1 MYSCANIGNPSGGPI
16 DKTPPIFMRSNPTP
30 NAVNVK
36 DRKIEIFFDEIV
48 TLKDPSTK
56 IIVSPAQTEMPR
68 MSALGRKV
76 TVELV
81 DSLLPNTTYTIDF
94 SNSIQDNNEG
104 NAIDNFAFAFSTG
117 SVIDSMRVSGYVLDS
132 RTLEPMQSVVVGLQS
147 NLADSAFHK
156 EKLQRVALTND
167 RGQFT
172 IRNVSPGSYHIF
184 ALKDLDRDYKFGN
197 PTEDIAFLDSIIVP
211 SIGSREAA
219 DTVYNDLN
227 EIDTIMRAT
236 RPAYFPNDILL
247 SMFNEDR
254 KSQYLANNLRVD
266 STRIS
271 LTFAAASDTLPSLSI
286 VGRNDVPDQWYTL
299 ERSQTNDT
307 LTYWIRPPHLV
318 SADTLMVATTY
329 LRTDTAS
336 NLSWGTDTLKFTFQ
350 RQKAKKKK
358 KNEETDSLEQIRFME
373 LHPLANDTQEVYAPL
388 LLQTG
393 TPIERYSR
401 EAFHLQRKLQNDTI
415 FYPAEIKSIA
425 LRDSTLNRRDLM
437 LKVDW
442 EPGAA
447 YTLAVDSLAM
457 TDIYGLQTKPLKVD
471 FNVRKMEEYGNIV
484 FNIPAVRDSAIVE
497 LLDGTEKI
505 VLRAPVKS
513 HRAELLNLL
522 PGKYYARLFIDR
534 NGNGKY
540 DTGNYDMHLQPE
552 ETVYYPG
559 AINLKKNW
567 DVEQTWDI
575 YATPIDKQKPE
586 AIKKNK
592 PERKKWEKVNTEK
605 TETDEDEENGFSDFS
620 NPNDPN
626 LRNSNNFGNYR
637 KYDSKIYFH
646 FFAQKFAHSTKAHY
660 LCTRKSQQRLCP
672 DGGIGRRAGL
682 KHQWSKIH
690 PGSIPGLGTQKRL

>member
-1 MYSCANIGNPSGGPI
+1 MNNSKSLYYIFIIIAAAVMYSCANIGNPSGGPI

-117 SVIDSMRVSGYVLDS
+117 SVIDSMRVSGYVIDS

-211 SIGSREAA
+211 SIGTREAA

-373 LHPLANDTQEVYAPL
+373 LHPLANSTQEVYAPL

-425 LRDSTLNRRDLM
+425 LRDSTLNRRDLV

-484 FNIPAVRDSAIVE
+484 FNITAVRDSAIVE

-505 VLRAPVKS
+505 VLRAPVKN

-626 LRNSNNFGNYR
+626 LRNSNNFGNYSR
-637 KYDSKIYFH
+637 
-646 FFAQKFAHSTKAHY
+646 
-660 LCTRKSQQRLCP
+660 
-672 DGGIGRRAGL
+672 
-682 KHQWSKIH
+682 
-690 PGSIPGLGTQKRL
+690 

>member
-1 MYSCANIGNPSGGPI
+1 MNNSKSLYYIFIIIAAAVMYSCANIGNPSGGPI

-271 LTFAAASDTLPSLSI
+271 LTFAAASDTLPSLNI

-373 LHPLANDTQEVYAPL
+373 LHPLANGTQEVYAPL

-401 EAFHLQRKLQNDTI
+401 EAFHLQRKLQNDTT
-415 FYPAEIKSIA
+415 FYPTEIKSIA
-425 LRDSTLNRRDLM
+425 LRDSTLSRRDLM

-484 FNIPAVRDSAIVE
+484 FNIPEVRDSAIVE
-497 LLDGTEKI
+497 LLDGTDKV
-505 VLRAPVKS
+505 VLHTPVKN

-567 DVEQTWDI
+567 NVEQTWDI

-592 PERKKWEKVNTEK
+592 PERKKWEKVDTEK

-637 KYDSKIYFH
+637 
-646 FFAQKFAHSTKAHY
+646 
-660 LCTRKSQQRLCP
+660 R
-672 DGGIGRRAGL
+672 
-682 KHQWSKIH
+682 
-690 PGSIPGLGTQKRL
+690 

>member
-147 NLADSAFHK
+147 NLAGSAFHK

-286 VGRNDVPDQWYTL
+286 VGRNDVPYQWYTL

-358 KNEETDSLEQIRFME
+358 KNEEIDSLEQIRFME
-373 LHPLANDTQEVYAPL
+373 LHPLANGTQEVYAPL

-401 EAFHLQRKLQNDTI
+401 EAFHLQRKLQNDTT

-425 LRDSTLNRRDLM
+425 LRDSTLSRRDLM

-484 FNIPAVRDSAIVE
+484 FNITAVRDSAIVE

-637 KYDSKIYFH
+637 
-646 FFAQKFAHSTKAHY
+646 
-660 LCTRKSQQRLCP
+660 R
-672 DGGIGRRAGL
+672 
-682 KHQWSKIH
+682 
-690 PGSIPGLGTQKRL
+690 

>member
-329 LRTDTAS
+329 LRTDTTS

-373 LHPLANDTQEVYAPL
+373 LHPLVNGTQEAYAPL

-401 EAFHLQRKLQNDTI
+401 EAFHLQRKLQNDTT

-425 LRDSTLNRRDLM
+425 LRDSTLSRRDLM

-626 LRNSNNFGNYR
+626 LRNSNNFGN
-637 KYDSKIYFH
+637 
-646 FFAQKFAHSTKAHY
+646 
-660 LCTRKSQQRLCP
+660 
-672 DGGIGRRAGL
+672 
-682 KHQWSKIH
+682 
-690 PGSIPGLGTQKRL
+690 

>member
-1 MYSCANIGNPSGGPI
+1 MENQMNNSKSLYYIFIIIAAAVMYSCANIGNPSGGPI

-373 LHPLANDTQEVYAPL
+373 LHPLANGTQEVYAPL

-425 LRDSTLNRRDLM
+425 LRDSTLSRRDLM

-605 TETDEDEENGFSDFS
+605 TETDEDEEIGFSDFS

-637 KYDSKIYFH
+637 
-646 FFAQKFAHSTKAHY
+646 
-660 LCTRKSQQRLCP
+660 R
-672 DGGIGRRAGL
+672 
-682 KHQWSKIH
+682 
-690 PGSIPGLGTQKRL
+690 

>member
-1 MYSCANIGNPSGGPI
+1 MNNSKSLYYIFIIIAAAVMYSCANIGNPSGGPI

-373 LHPLANDTQEVYAPL
+373 LHPLANGTQEVYAPL

-447 YTLAVDSLAM
+447 YTLAVDSLAI

-505 VLRAPVKS
+505 VLRAPVKN

-637 KYDSKIYFH
+637 K
-646 FFAQKFAHSTKAHY
+646 
-660 LCTRKSQQRLCP
+660 
-672 DGGIGRRAGL
+672 
-682 KHQWSKIH
+682 
-690 PGSIPGLGTQKRL
+690 

>member
-147 NLADSAFHK
+147 NLAGSAFHK

-329 LRTDTAS
+329 LRTDTTS

-373 LHPLANDTQEVYAPL
+373 LHPLANGTQEVYAPL

-415 FYPAEIKSIA
+415 FHPAEIKSIA

-447 YTLAVDSLAM
+447 YKLAVDSLAM

-484 FNIPAVRDSAIVE
+484 FNITAVRDSAIVE

-505 VLRAPVKS
+505 VLRAPVKN

-626 LRNSNNFGNYR
+626 QRNSNNFGNYSR
-637 KYDSKIYFH
+637 
-646 FFAQKFAHSTKAHY
+646 
-660 LCTRKSQQRLCP
+660 
-672 DGGIGRRAGL
+672 
-682 KHQWSKIH
+682 
-690 PGSIPGLGTQKRL
+690 

>member
-1 MYSCANIGNPSGGPI
+1 MLFSRLALSLQAETENQMNNSKSLYYIFIIIAAAVMYSCANIGNPSGGPI

-318 SADTLMVATTY
+318 SADTLIVATTY
-329 LRTDTAS
+329 LRTDTTS

-373 LHPLANDTQEVYAPL
+373 LHPLANGTQEVYAPL

-401 EAFHLQRKLQNDTI
+401 EAFHLQRKLQNDTT

-425 LRDSTLNRRDLM
+425 LRDSTLSRRDLM

-592 PERKKWEKVNTEK
+592 PERKKWEKVDTEK

-637 KYDSKIYFH
+637 
-646 FFAQKFAHSTKAHY
+646 
-660 LCTRKSQQRLCP
+660 R
-672 DGGIGRRAGL
+672 
-682 KHQWSKIH
+682 
-690 PGSIPGLGTQKRL
+690 

>member
-1 MYSCANIGNPSGGPI
+1 MLFSRLALSLQAETENQMNNSKSLYYIFIIIAAAVMYSCANIGNPSGGPI

-373 LHPLANDTQEVYAPL
+373 LHPLANGTQEVYAPL

-401 EAFHLQRKLQNDTI
+401 EAFHLQRKLQNDTT

-425 LRDSTLNRRDLM
+425 LRDSTLSRRDLM

-457 TDIYGLQTKPLKVD
+457 TDIYGLQTKPMKVD

-605 TETDEDEENGFSDFS
+605 AETDEDEENGFSDFS

-637 KYDSKIYFH
+637 
-646 FFAQKFAHSTKAHY
+646 
-660 LCTRKSQQRLCP
+660 R
-672 DGGIGRRAGL
+672 
-682 KHQWSKIH
+682 
-690 PGSIPGLGTQKRL
+690 

>member
-1 MYSCANIGNPSGGPI
+1 MNNSKSLYYIFIIIAAAVMYSCANIGNPSGGPI

-373 LHPLANDTQEVYAPL
+373 LHPLANGTQEVYAPL

-425 LRDSTLNRRDLM
+425 LRDSTLSRRDLM

-575 YATPIDKQKPE
+575 YATPIDKQKTE

-626 LRNSNNFGNYR
+626 LRNSNNFG
-637 KYDSKIYFH
+637 D
-646 FFAQKFAHSTKAHY
+646 Y
-660 LCTRKSQQRLCP
+660 LR
-672 DGGIGRRAGL
+672 
-682 KHQWSKIH
+682 
-690 PGSIPGLGTQKRL
+690 

>member
-1 MYSCANIGNPSGGPI
+1 MNNSKSLYYIFIIIAAAVMYSCANIGNPSGGPI

-227 EIDTIMRAT
+227 EIDTILRAT

-373 LHPLANDTQEVYAPL
+373 LHPLANGTQEVYAPL

-401 EAFHLQRKLQNDTI
+401 EAFHLQRKLQNDTT

-425 LRDSTLNRRDLM
+425 LRDSTLSRRDLM

-592 PERKKWEKVNTEK
+592 PERKKWEKVDTEK
-605 TETDEDEENGFSDFS
+605 TETDDDEENGFSDFS
-620 NPNDPN
+620 NPNGPN

-637 KYDSKIYFH
+637 
-646 FFAQKFAHSTKAHY
+646 
-660 LCTRKSQQRLCP
+660 R
-672 DGGIGRRAGL
+672 
-682 KHQWSKIH
+682 
-690 PGSIPGLGTQKRL
+690 

>member
-1 MYSCANIGNPSGGPI
+1 MNNSKSLYYIFIIIAAAVMYSCANIGNPSGGPI

-104 NAIDNFAFAFSTG
+104 NPIDNFAFAFSTG

-318 SADTLMVATTY
+318 SADTLIVATTY

-373 LHPLANDTQEVYAPL
+373 LHPLANGTQEVYAPL

-425 LRDSTLNRRDLM
+425 LRDSTLSRRDLM

-447 YTLAVDSLAM
+447 YTLAVDSLAI

-605 TETDEDEENGFSDFS
+605 TETDEDEEIGFSDFS

-637 KYDSKIYFH
+637 
-646 FFAQKFAHSTKAHY
+646 
-660 LCTRKSQQRLCP
+660 R
-672 DGGIGRRAGL
+672 
-682 KHQWSKIH
+682 
-690 PGSIPGLGTQKRL
+690 

>member
-1 MYSCANIGNPSGGPI
+1 MNNSKSLYYIFIIIAAAVMYSCANIGNPSGGPI

-211 SIGSREAA
+211 SIGTREAA

-286 VGRNDVPDQWYTL
+286 VGNDVPDQWYTL

-373 LHPLANDTQEVYAPL
+373 LHPLANGTQEVYAPL

-425 LRDSTLNRRDLM
+425 LRDSTLNRRDLV

-484 FNIPAVRDSAIVE
+484 FNITAVRDSAIVE

-505 VLRAPVKS
+505 VLRAPVKN

-626 LRNSNNFGNYR
+626 LRNSNNFGNYSR
-637 KYDSKIYFH
+637 
-646 FFAQKFAHSTKAHY
+646 
-660 LCTRKSQQRLCP
+660 
-672 DGGIGRRAGL
+672 
-682 KHQWSKIH
+682 
-690 PGSIPGLGTQKRL
+690 

>member
-318 SADTLMVATTY
+318 STDTLIVATTY

-373 LHPLANDTQEVYAPL
+373 LHPLANGTQEVYAPL

-401 EAFHLQRKLQNDTI
+401 EAFHLQRKLQNDTT

-505 VLRAPVKS
+505 VLRAPVKN

-637 KYDSKIYFH
+637 K
-646 FFAQKFAHSTKAHY
+646 
-660 LCTRKSQQRLCP
+660 
-672 DGGIGRRAGL
+672 
-682 KHQWSKIH
+682 
-690 PGSIPGLGTQKRL
+690 

>member
-1 MYSCANIGNPSGGPI
+1 MNNSKSLYYIFIIIAAAVMYSCANIGNPSGGPI

-48 TLKDPSTK
+48 SLKDPSTK

-373 LHPLANDTQEVYAPL
+373 LHPLANGTQEVYAPL

-401 EAFHLQRKLQNDTI
+401 EAFHLQRKLQNDTT

-425 LRDSTLNRRDLM
+425 LRDSTLSRRDLM

-497 LLDGTEKI
+497 LLDGTDKV
-505 VLRAPVKS
+505 VLHTPVKN
-513 HRAELLNLL
+513 HRAELLNLQ

-637 KYDSKIYFH
+637 
-646 FFAQKFAHSTKAHY
+646 
-660 LCTRKSQQRLCP
+660 R
-672 DGGIGRRAGL
+672 
-682 KHQWSKIH
+682 
-690 PGSIPGLGTQKRL
+690 

>member
-307 LTYWIRPPHLV
+307 LTYWIRPTHLV

-373 LHPLANDTQEVYAPL
+373 LLPLANGTQEVYAPL

-401 EAFHLQRKLQNDTI
+401 EAFHLQRKLQNDTT

-425 LRDSTLNRRDLM
+425 LRDSTLSRRDLM

-626 LRNSNNFGNYR
+626 LRNSNNFGDYR
-637 KYDSKIYFH
+637 
-646 FFAQKFAHSTKAHY
+646 
-660 LCTRKSQQRLCP
+660 R
-672 DGGIGRRAGL
+672 
-682 KHQWSKIH
+682 
-690 PGSIPGLGTQKRL
+690 

>member
-1 MYSCANIGNPSGGPI
+1 MNNSKSLYYIFIIIAAAVMYSCANIGNPSGGPI

-329 LRTDTAS
+329 LRTDTTS

-373 LHPLANDTQEVYAPL
+373 LHPLANGTQEVYAPL

-401 EAFHLQRKLQNDTI
+401 EAFHLQRKLQNDTT

-425 LRDSTLNRRDLM
+425 LRDSTLSRRDLM

-447 YTLAVDSLAM
+447 YTLAIDSLAM

-497 LLDGTEKI
+497 LLDGTDKV
-505 VLRAPVKS
+505 VLHTPVKN

-637 KYDSKIYFH
+637 
-646 FFAQKFAHSTKAHY
+646 
-660 LCTRKSQQRLCP
+660 R
-672 DGGIGRRAGL
+672 
-682 KHQWSKIH
+682 
-690 PGSIPGLGTQKRL
+690 

>member
-1 MYSCANIGNPSGGPI
+1 MNNSKSLYYIFIIIAAAVMYSCANIGNPSGGPI

-373 LHPLANDTQEVYAPL
+373 LHPLANGTQEVYAPL

-425 LRDSTLNRRDLM
+425 LRDSTLSRRDLM

-626 LRNSNNFGNYR
+626 LRNSNNFGNY
-637 KYDSKIYFH
+637 SK
-646 FFAQKFAHSTKAHY
+646 
-660 LCTRKSQQRLCP
+660 
-672 DGGIGRRAGL
+672 
-682 KHQWSKIH
+682 
-690 PGSIPGLGTQKRL
+690 

>member
-1 MYSCANIGNPSGGPI
+1 MNNSKSLYYIFIIIAAAVMYSCANIGNPSGGPI

-373 LHPLANDTQEVYAPL
+373 LHPLANGTQEVYAPL

-401 EAFHLQRKLQNDTI
+401 EAFHLQRKLQNDTT

-425 LRDSTLNRRDLM
+425 LRDSTLSRRDLM

-497 LLDGTEKI
+497 LLDGTDKV
-505 VLRAPVKS
+505 VLHTPVKN
-513 HRAELLNLL
+513 HRAELLNLQ

-626 LRNSNNFGNYR
+626 QRNSNNFGNYR
-637 KYDSKIYFH
+637 
-646 FFAQKFAHSTKAHY
+646 
-660 LCTRKSQQRLCP
+660 R
-672 DGGIGRRAGL
+672 
-682 KHQWSKIH
+682 
-690 PGSIPGLGTQKRL
+690 

>member
-1 MYSCANIGNPSGGPI
+1 MNNSKSLYYIFIIIAAAVMYSCANIGNPSGGPI

-117 SVIDSMRVSGYVLDS
+117 SVIDSMRVSGYVIDS

-211 SIGSREAA
+211 SIGTREAA

-271 LTFAAASDTLPSLSI
+271 LTFAAASDTLPSLNI

-373 LHPLANDTQEVYAPL
+373 LHPLANGTQEVYAPL

-425 LRDSTLNRRDLM
+425 LRDSTLNRRDLV

-484 FNIPAVRDSAIVE
+484 FNITAVRDSAIVE

-505 VLRAPVKS
+505 VLRAPVKN

-620 NPNDPN
+620 NSNDPN
-626 LRNSNNFGNYR
+626 QRNSNNFGNYR
-637 KYDSKIYFH
+637 
-646 FFAQKFAHSTKAHY
+646 
-660 LCTRKSQQRLCP
+660 R
-672 DGGIGRRAGL
+672 
-682 KHQWSKIH
+682 
-690 PGSIPGLGTQKRL
+690 

>member
-1 MYSCANIGNPSGGPI
+1 MNNSKSLYYIFIIIAAAVMYSCANIGNPSGGPI

-373 LHPLANDTQEVYAPL
+373 LHPLANGTQEVYAPL

-401 EAFHLQRKLQNDTI
+401 EAFHLQRKLQNDTT

-425 LRDSTLNRRDLM
+425 LRDSTLSRRDLM

-575 YATPIDKQKPE
+575 YATPIDKQKSE

-637 KYDSKIYFH
+637 
-646 FFAQKFAHSTKAHY
+646 
-660 LCTRKSQQRLCP
+660 R
-672 DGGIGRRAGL
+672 
-682 KHQWSKIH
+682 
-690 PGSIPGLGTQKRL
+690 

>member
-81 DSLLPNTTYTIDF
+81 DSLLSNTTYTIDF

-329 LRTDTAS
+329 LRTDTTS

-373 LHPLANDTQEVYAPL
+373 LHPLANGTQEVYAPL

-401 EAFHLQRKLQNDTI
+401 EAFHLQRKLQNDTT

-425 LRDSTLNRRDLM
+425 LRDSTLSRRDLM

-447 YTLAVDSLAM
+447 YKLAIDSLAM

-637 KYDSKIYFH
+637 
-646 FFAQKFAHSTKAHY
+646 
-660 LCTRKSQQRLCP
+660 R
-672 DGGIGRRAGL
+672 
-682 KHQWSKIH
+682 
-690 PGSIPGLGTQKRL
+690 

>member
-1 MYSCANIGNPSGGPI
+1 MNNSKSLYYIFIIIAAAVMYSCANIGNPSGGPI

-336 NLSWGTDTLKFTFQ
+336 NLSWGTDMLKFTFQ

-373 LHPLANDTQEVYAPL
+373 LHPLANGTQEVYAPL

-401 EAFHLQRKLQNDTI
+401 EAFHLQRKLQNDTT

-505 VLRAPVKS
+505 VLRAPVKN

-637 KYDSKIYFH
+637 K
-646 FFAQKFAHSTKAHY
+646 
-660 LCTRKSQQRLCP
+660 
-672 DGGIGRRAGL
+672 
-682 KHQWSKIH
+682 
-690 PGSIPGLGTQKRL
+690 

>member
-373 LHPLANDTQEVYAPL
+373 LHPLANGTQEVYAPL

-425 LRDSTLNRRDLM
+425 LRDSTLSRRDLM

-447 YTLAVDSLAM
+447 YTLAVDSLAI

-505 VLRAPVKS
+505 VLRAPVKN

-626 LRNSNNFGNYR
+626 LRNSNNFG
-637 KYDSKIYFH
+637 D
-646 FFAQKFAHSTKAHY
+646 Y
-660 LCTRKSQQRLCP
+660 LR
-672 DGGIGRRAGL
+672 
-682 KHQWSKIH
+682 
-690 PGSIPGLGTQKRL
+690 

>member
-1 MYSCANIGNPSGGPI
+1 MNNSKSLYYIFIIIAAAVMYSCANIGNPSGGPI

-318 SADTLMVATTY
+318 SADTLIVATTY
-329 LRTDTAS
+329 LRTDTTS

-373 LHPLANDTQEVYAPL
+373 LHPLANGTQEVYAPL

-401 EAFHLQRKLQNDTI
+401 EAFHLQRKLQNDTT

-425 LRDSTLNRRDLM
+425 LRDSTLSRRDLM

-567 DVEQTWDI
+567 DVEQTWNI

-626 LRNSNNFGNYR
+626 MRNSNNFGDYR
-637 KYDSKIYFH
+637 
-646 FFAQKFAHSTKAHY
+646 
-660 LCTRKSQQRLCP
+660 R
-672 DGGIGRRAGL
+672 
-682 KHQWSKIH
+682 
-690 PGSIPGLGTQKRL
+690 

>member
-1 MYSCANIGNPSGGPI
+1 MNNSKSLYYIFIIIAAAVMYSCANIGNPSGGPI

-117 SVIDSMRVSGYVLDS
+117 SIIDSMRVSGYVLDS

-318 SADTLMVATTY
+318 SADTLIVATTY

-373 LHPLANDTQEVYAPL
+373 LHPLANGTQEVYAPL

-425 LRDSTLNRRDLM
+425 LRDSTLSRRDLM

-447 YTLAVDSLAM
+447 YTLAVDSLAI

-505 VLRAPVKS
+505 VLRAPVKN

-637 KYDSKIYFH
+637 K
-646 FFAQKFAHSTKAHY
+646 
-660 LCTRKSQQRLCP
+660 
-672 DGGIGRRAGL
+672 
-682 KHQWSKIH
+682 
-690 PGSIPGLGTQKRL
+690 

>member
-1 MYSCANIGNPSGGPI
+1 MNNSKSLYYIFIIIAAAVMYSCANIGNPSGGPI

-358 KNEETDSLEQIRFME
+358 KNEETDSLEQMRFME
-373 LHPLANDTQEVYAPL
+373 LHPLANGTQEVYAPL

-505 VLRAPVKS
+505 VLRAPVKN

-626 LRNSNNFGNYR
+626 LRNSNNFGNYSR
-637 KYDSKIYFH
+637 
-646 FFAQKFAHSTKAHY
+646 
-660 LCTRKSQQRLCP
+660 
-672 DGGIGRRAGL
+672 
-682 KHQWSKIH
+682 
-690 PGSIPGLGTQKRL
+690 

>member
-1 MYSCANIGNPSGGPI
+1 MNNSKSLYYIFIIIAAAVMYSCANIGNPSGGPI

-373 LHPLANDTQEVYAPL
+373 LHPLANGTQEVYAPL

-401 EAFHLQRKLQNDTI
+401 EAFHLQRKLQNDTT

-425 LRDSTLNRRDLM
+425 LRDSTLSRRDLM

-484 FNIPAVRDSAIVE
+484 FNITAVRDSAIVE

-505 VLRAPVKS
+505 VLRAPVKN

-620 NPNDPN
+620 NPNDSN

-637 KYDSKIYFH
+637 
-646 FFAQKFAHSTKAHY
+646 
-660 LCTRKSQQRLCP
+660 R
-672 DGGIGRRAGL
+672 
-682 KHQWSKIH
+682 
-690 PGSIPGLGTQKRL
+690 

>member
-1 MYSCANIGNPSGGPI
+1 MNNSKSLYYIFIIIAAAVMYSCANIGNPSGGPI

-117 SVIDSMRVSGYVLDS
+117 SVIDSMRVSGYVIDS

-211 SIGSREAA
+211 SIGTREAA

-373 LHPLANDTQEVYAPL
+373 LHPLANGTQEVYAPL

-401 EAFHLQRKLQNDTI
+401 EAFHLQRKLQNDTT

-425 LRDSTLNRRDLM
+425 LRDSTLSRRDLM

-484 FNIPAVRDSAIVE
+484 FNIPEVRDSAIVE
-497 LLDGTEKI
+497 LLDGTDKV
-505 VLRAPVKS
+505 VLHTPVKN

-637 KYDSKIYFH
+637 
-646 FFAQKFAHSTKAHY
+646 
-660 LCTRKSQQRLCP
+660 R
-672 DGGIGRRAGL
+672 
-682 KHQWSKIH
+682 
-690 PGSIPGLGTQKRL
+690 

>member
-1 MYSCANIGNPSGGPI
+1 MLFSRLALSLQAETENQMNNSKSLYYIFIIIAAAVMYSCANIGNPSGGPI

-373 LHPLANDTQEVYAPL
+373 LHPLANGTQEVYAPL

-401 EAFHLQRKLQNDTI
+401 EAFHLQRKLQNDTT

-425 LRDSTLNRRDLM
+425 LRDSTLSRRDLM

-592 PERKKWEKVNTEK
+592 PERKKWEKVDTEK

-626 LRNSNNFGNYR
+626 LRNSNNFDNYR
-637 KYDSKIYFH
+637 
-646 FFAQKFAHSTKAHY
+646 
-660 LCTRKSQQRLCP
+660 R
-672 DGGIGRRAGL
+672 
-682 KHQWSKIH
+682 
-690 PGSIPGLGTQKRL
+690 

>member
-1 MYSCANIGNPSGGPI
+1 MLFSRLALSLQAETENQMNNSKSLYYIFIIIAAAVMYSCANIGNPSGGPI

-81 DSLLPNTTYTIDF
+81 DSLLPSTTYTIDF

-132 RTLEPMQSVVVGLQS
+132 RTLEPMQSVGLQS

-358 KNEETDSLEQIRFME
+358 KNEETDYLEQIRFME
-373 LHPLANDTQEVYAPL
+373 LHPLANGTQEVYAPL

-425 LRDSTLNRRDLM
+425 LRDSTLSRRDLM

-484 FNIPAVRDSAIVE
+484 FNIPTVRDSAIVE

-637 KYDSKIYFH
+637 K
-646 FFAQKFAHSTKAHY
+646 
-660 LCTRKSQQRLCP
+660 
-672 DGGIGRRAGL
+672 
-682 KHQWSKIH
+682 
-690 PGSIPGLGTQKRL
+690 

>member
-1 MYSCANIGNPSGGPI
+1 MNNSKSLYYIFIIIAAAVMYSCANIGNPSGGPI

-104 NAIDNFAFAFSTG
+104 NAIYNFAFAFSTG

-318 SADTLMVATTY
+318 SADTLIVATTY

-373 LHPLANDTQEVYAPL
+373 LHPLANGTQEVYAPL

-401 EAFHLQRKLQNDTI
+401 EAFHLQRKLQNDTT

-447 YTLAVDSLAM
+447 YTLAVDSLAI

-605 TETDEDEENGFSDFS
+605 TETDEDEEIGFSDFS

-637 KYDSKIYFH
+637 
-646 FFAQKFAHSTKAHY
+646 
-660 LCTRKSQQRLCP
+660 R
-672 DGGIGRRAGL
+672 
-682 KHQWSKIH
+682 
-690 PGSIPGLGTQKRL
+690 

>member
-1 MYSCANIGNPSGGPI
+1 MNNSKSLYYIFIIIAAAVMYSCANIGNPSGGPI

-373 LHPLANDTQEVYAPL
+373 LHPLANGTQEVYAPL

-401 EAFHLQRKLQNDTI
+401 EAFHLQRKLQNDTT

-425 LRDSTLNRRDLM
+425 LRDSTLNRRDLI

-605 TETDEDEENGFSDFS
+605 TGTDEDEENGFSDFS

-626 LRNSNNFGNYR
+626 LRNSNNFGNYSR
-637 KYDSKIYFH
+637 
-646 FFAQKFAHSTKAHY
+646 
-660 LCTRKSQQRLCP
+660 
-672 DGGIGRRAGL
+672 
-682 KHQWSKIH
+682 
-690 PGSIPGLGTQKRL
+690 

>member
-373 LHPLANDTQEVYAPL
+373 LHPLANGTQEVYAPL

-401 EAFHLQRKLQNDTI
+401 EAFHLQRKLQNDTT

-425 LRDSTLNRRDLM
+425 LRDSTLSRRDLM

-522 PGKYYARLFIDR
+522 PGKCYARLFIDR

-626 LRNSNNFGNYR
+626 LRNSNNFGDYR
-637 KYDSKIYFH
+637 
-646 FFAQKFAHSTKAHY
+646 
-660 LCTRKSQQRLCP
+660 R
-672 DGGIGRRAGL
+672 
-682 KHQWSKIH
+682 
-690 PGSIPGLGTQKRL
+690 

>member
-1 MYSCANIGNPSGGPI
+1 MNNSKSLYYIFIIIAAAVMYSCANIGNPSGGPI

-373 LHPLANDTQEVYAPL
+373 LHPLANGTQEVYAPL

-401 EAFHLQRKLQNDTI
+401 EAFHLQRKLQNDTT

-425 LRDSTLNRRDLM
+425 LRDSTLSRRDLM

-497 LLDGTEKI
+497 LLDGTDKV
-505 VLRAPVKS
+505 VLHTPVKN
-513 HRAELLNLL
+513 HRAELLNLQ

-540 DTGNYDMHLQPE
+540 DTGNYDIHLQPE

-637 KYDSKIYFH
+637 
-646 FFAQKFAHSTKAHY
+646 
-660 LCTRKSQQRLCP
+660 R
-672 DGGIGRRAGL
+672 
-682 KHQWSKIH
+682 
-690 PGSIPGLGTQKRL
+690 

>member
-1 MYSCANIGNPSGGPI
+1 MNNSKSLYYIFIIIAAAVMYSCANIGNPSGGPI

-211 SIGSREAA
+211 SIGTREAA

-373 LHPLANDTQEVYAPL
+373 LHPLANGTQEVYAPL
-388 LLQTG
+388 QLQTG

-425 LRDSTLNRRDLM
+425 LRDSTLNRRDLV

-484 FNIPAVRDSAIVE
+484 FNITAVRDSAIVE

-505 VLRAPVKS
+505 VLRAPVKN

-592 PERKKWEKVNTEK
+592 PERKKWEKANTEK

-626 LRNSNNFGNYR
+626 LRNSNNFGNYSR
-637 KYDSKIYFH
+637 
-646 FFAQKFAHSTKAHY
+646 
-660 LCTRKSQQRLCP
+660 
-672 DGGIGRRAGL
+672 
-682 KHQWSKIH
+682 
-690 PGSIPGLGTQKRL
+690 

>member
-48 TLKDPSTK
+48 SLKDPSTK

-307 LTYWIRPPHLV
+307 LTYWIRPTHLV

-373 LHPLANDTQEVYAPL
+373 LHPLANGTQEVYAPL

-401 EAFHLQRKLQNDTI
+401 EAFHLQRKLQNDTT

-425 LRDSTLNRRDLM
+425 LRDSTLSRRDLM

-637 KYDSKIYFH
+637 
-646 FFAQKFAHSTKAHY
+646 
-660 LCTRKSQQRLCP
+660 R
-672 DGGIGRRAGL
+672 
-682 KHQWSKIH
+682 
-690 PGSIPGLGTQKRL
+690 

>member
-1 MYSCANIGNPSGGPI
+1 MNNSKSLYYIFIIIAAAVMYSCANIGNPSGGPI

-318 SADTLMVATTY
+318 SADTLMVETTY

-373 LHPLANDTQEVYAPL
+373 LHPLANGTQEVYAPL

-401 EAFHLQRKLQNDTI
+401 EAFHLQRKLQNDTT

-425 LRDSTLNRRDLM
+425 LRDSTLSRRDLM

-575 YATPIDKQKPE
+575 YATPIDKQKSE

-605 TETDEDEENGFSDFS
+605 TETDEDEENGFNDFS

-626 LRNSNNFGNYR
+626 LRNSNNFGDYR
-637 KYDSKIYFH
+637 
-646 FFAQKFAHSTKAHY
+646 
-660 LCTRKSQQRLCP
+660 R
-672 DGGIGRRAGL
+672 
-682 KHQWSKIH
+682 
-690 PGSIPGLGTQKRL
+690 

>member
-1 MYSCANIGNPSGGPI
+1 MNNSKSLYYIFIIIAAAVMYSCANIGNPSGGPI

-358 KNEETDSLEQIRFME
+358 KNEETDSLEQIRFMD
-373 LHPLANDTQEVYAPL
+373 LRPLSSSTQEIYAPL

-401 EAFHLQRKLQNDTI
+401 EAFHLQRKLQNDTT

-425 LRDSTLNRRDLM
+425 LRDSTLSRRDLM

-497 LLDGTEKI
+497 LLDGTDKV
-505 VLRAPVKS
+505 VLHTPVKN

-626 LRNSNNFGNYR
+626 LRNSNDFGNYR
-637 KYDSKIYFH
+637 
-646 FFAQKFAHSTKAHY
+646 
-660 LCTRKSQQRLCP
+660 R
-672 DGGIGRRAGL
+672 
-682 KHQWSKIH
+682 
-690 PGSIPGLGTQKRL
+690 

>member
-318 SADTLMVATTY
+318 SADTLIVATTY

-373 LHPLANDTQEVYAPL
+373 LHPLANCTQEVYAPL

-401 EAFHLQRKLQNDTI
+401 EAFHLQRKLQNDTT

-425 LRDSTLNRRDLM
+425 LRDSTLSRRDLM

-484 FNIPAVRDSAIVE
+484 FNIPEVRDSAIVE
-497 LLDGTEKI
+497 LLDGTDKV
-505 VLRAPVKS
+505 VLHTPVKN

-540 DTGNYDMHLQPE
+540 DTGNYDMYLQPE

-626 LRNSNNFGNYR
+626 LRNPNNFGNYR
-637 KYDSKIYFH
+637 
-646 FFAQKFAHSTKAHY
+646 
-660 LCTRKSQQRLCP
+660 R
-672 DGGIGRRAGL
+672 
-682 KHQWSKIH
+682 
-690 PGSIPGLGTQKRL
+690 